1 MRKPPGSRGPSR
13 PSRASSLRCSPAPH
27 RPRCSSESGIVAAE
41 STRCRRQTDIAT
53 LRDRVQ
59 RLVARAQ
66 GTLLARVV
74 SAYGESRASSYA
86 LALAFAG
93 FMAMFPM
100 ILGALAIIGL
110 AIRDPATEAHFQSLV
125 LQVFPGSA
133 QPELQKAVQG
143 VKQSAGW
150 LGLLS
155 VGGLVWSAS
164 SIFATMEFALT
175 EIFGTRQRDML
186 RQRLM
191 GLVMMLVLVVAIVL
205 TVAINALAAFLPLKT
220 LGPVG
225 DVLAWATTFVSGA
238 IVMVALLVVLYR
250 FVPNRTFRFREV
262 LPGALLAGVLVE
274 VLSLAFPLYAR
285 IAGGFN
291 TYGAQFALFFLLATW
306 FYFLSQLL
314 LLGAVYN
321 RFRLGEPAARGLV
334 ASPLHESR
342 TKQRPVESIEEK
354 KDEGEPPAPPRRS
367 IFQRAALGVVVALA
381 VAAGLVRRRRTRSA
395 A

>member
-125 LQVFPGSA
+125 LQVFPSRA
-133 QPELQKAVQG
+133 QPELQKALHG
-143 VKQSAGW
+143 VKHSAA
-150 LGLLS
+150 GL
-155 VGGLVWSAS
+155 
-164 SIFATMEFALT
+164 
-175 EIFGTRQRDML
+175 
-186 RQRLM
+186 
-191 GLVMMLVLVVAIVL
+191 
-205 TVAINALAAFLPLKT
+205 
-220 LGPVG
+220 
-225 DVLAWATTFVSGA
+225 
-238 IVMVALLVVLYR
+238 
-250 FVPNRTFRFREV
+250 
-262 LPGALLAGVLVE
+262 
-274 VLSLAFPLYAR
+274 
-285 IAGGFN
+285 
-291 TYGAQFALFFLLATW
+291 
-306 FYFLSQLL
+306 
-314 LLGAVYN
+314 
-321 RFRLGEPAARGLV
+321 GLV
-334 ASPLHESR
+334 A
-342 TKQRPVESIEEK
+342 
-354 KDEGEPPAPPRRS
+354 
-367 IFQRAALGVVVALA
+367 LG
-381 VAAGLVRRRRTRSA
+381 GPIRDVRRLLA
-395 A
+395 PLG

>member
-1 MRKPPGSRGPSR
+1 
-13 PSRASSLRCSPAPH
+13 
-27 RPRCSSESGIVAAE
+27 
-41 STRCRRQTDIAT
+41 

-125 LQVFPGSA
+125 LQVFPSSA
-133 QPELQKAVQG
+133 QPELQKALQG

-150 LGLLS
+150 LSLVSL
-155 VGGLVWSAS
+155 GGLIWSAS

-191 GLVMMLVLVVAIVL
+191 GLVMMLLLVVAIVL
-205 TVAINALAAFLPLKT
+205 TVVVNAMAAFLPL
-220 LGPVG
+220 
-225 DVLAWATTFVSGA
+225 AWMGWITGFVAGA
-238 IVMVALLVVLYR
+238 AVMVALLVALYR
-250 FVPNRTFRFREV
+250 FVPNRTFRVRDV
-262 LPGALLAGVLVE
+262 LPGALLAGVLIE
-274 VLSLAFPLYAR
+274 ALSLAFPIYAR

-306 FYFLSQLL
+306 FYFLSQFL

-321 RFRLGEPAARGLV
+321 KFRLGEPAARGIV
-334 ASPLHESR
+334 ASPMDESR
-342 TKQRPVESIEEK
+342 SKPKPVEAIEQK
-354 KDEGEPPAPPRRS
+354 KAEAEPPPSPRRS
-367 IFQRAALGVVVALA
+367 IFQRSALA
-381 VAAGLVRRRRTRSA
+381 
-395 A
+395 